1 LLVFAILACAP
12 ACSVKR
18 IAVNKLGNA
27 LAGGGNTFTSDDDLA
42 LVRDA
47 LPFSLKLMESLLA
60 ESPRHRG
67 LLFAAASGFTP
78 YAYAFVQEEA
88 DEIEDQDLEKAVEL
102 RVRARRLYLRARDY
116 GLRGL
121 EIAHPAF
128 DSELR
133 RDAKAAVRAATK
145 KDVPL
150 LYWTAPSR
158 GAAISLSKN
167 NPDLVADQG
176 IVEALIDMDFRV

>member
-1 LLVFAILACAP
+1 MLNQKTIRRVLLVFAILACAP

-78 YAYAFVQEEA
+78 YAYAYVQQEA
-88 DEIEDQDLEKAVEL
+88 DEMEDRDLQKEVAL
-102 RVRARRLYLRARDY
+102 RLRARRLYLRARDY

-121 EIAHPAF
+121 DATHPAF
-128 DSELR
+128 ASEVR
-133 RDAKAAVRAATK
+133 RDPKSTVLKA
-145 KDVPL
+145 
-150 LYWTAPSR
+150 
-158 GAAISLSKN
+158 
-167 NPDLVADQG
+167 
-176 IVEALIDMDFRV
+176 